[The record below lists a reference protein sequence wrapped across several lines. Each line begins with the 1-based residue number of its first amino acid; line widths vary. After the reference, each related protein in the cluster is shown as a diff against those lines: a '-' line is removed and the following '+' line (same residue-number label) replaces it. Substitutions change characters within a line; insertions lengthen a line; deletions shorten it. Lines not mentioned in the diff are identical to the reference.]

1 MSDKQLQLDKSTI
14 TDIITADL
22 SIKKWQTEAV
32 IKLID
37 DNNTIPFIARYRKEA
52 TGNLND
58 EVLRKFEE
66 RLKYL
71 RNLWDR
77 KDTIIQSVDEQGKL
91 SDEILE
97 KIKNALTMVELED
110 IYRPYKQKKRTRAM
124 IAQEKGL
131 GPLSDL
137 IMKRSG
143 KIDVYKEARAFLD
156 SSKGIPDVD
165 TAIKYAS
172 DIIAEKISDDASIR
186 QNIRYKTI
194 KLSSLKSE
202 IKKKVENEDKASV
215 YEMYFNFS
223 EHFQKIQPYQ
233 VLALNRGER
242 EKILSLK
249 IDVPK
254 EEILDSLDKDV
265 LRKKSEN
272 KIADDIIRLAAHDAY
287 QRLIAPSIETELRNE
302 ITEKAEDGAIKIFME
317 NLKQLLL
324 QPPMEGKTVLGWD
337 PAFRTGCKLSV
348 VDPIGNVLDTA
359 IIYPTAP
366 QNKVEESKAVIM
378 RLVEKYKVDVI
389 SLGNGTASRESEQII
404 ADIIRSEEM
413 KHINPDLAYVI
424 VNEAGASVYSASS
437 LGSLEFPNYDVGL
450 RSSISI
456 ARRLQ
461 DPLSELVK
469 IDPKSIGVGQ
479 YQHDINQK
487 KLNESLE
494 TVVEDCVNNVGVDLN
509 TASEALLCYISGI
522 NKTIAANI
530 VRWREENGRFNNR
543 RELLKVPKLGPK
555 AFEQSAGFL
564 RIRGGDE
571 PLDMTGVHPESYKAC
586 KEIILRSGLDIND
599 IKNGGIRGISD
610 LYKDKTEN
618 DRICEE
624 LSIGKLT
631 FRDILSELEK
641 PMRDPRMDMPKP
653 VLRNDVLNIEDLKPG
668 MILKGTIRNVIDF
681 GAFADIGVH
690 QDGLIHISELSDK
703 FIKHPMEVVKVGDI
717 VDVKVLDVNI
727 QKKRIALSMKGI

>member
-1 MSDKQLQLDKSTI
+1 MLDKQLQLDKNSI
-14 TDIITADL
+14 ADIITAEL
-22 SIKKWQTEAV
+22 SIKGWQTEAV

-58 EVLRKFEE
+58 EVLRKFDE

-77 KDTIIQSVDEQGKL
+77 KASVVQSIEEQEKLDEKL
-91 SDEILE
+91 LE
-97 KIKNALTMVELED
+97 KIQKVLTLVELED
-110 IYRPYKQKKRTRAM
+110 IYRPYKQKKRTKAM

-131 GPLSDL
+131 APLSEIIL
-137 IMKRSG
+137 KRSG
-143 KIDVYKEARAFLD
+143 SIDIYNEAKSFVD
-156 SSKGIPDVD
+156 TSKDIPDVAA
-165 TAIKYAS
+165 AIKYAS
-172 DIIAEKISDDASIR
+172 DIIAEKISDDASVR
-186 QNIRYKTI
+186 QNIRDKTI
-194 KLSSLKSE
+194 KLSSIRSE
-202 IKKKVENEDKASV
+202 AKKKLEDEDKAAV
-215 YEMYFNFS
+215 YEMYFDFS
-223 EHFQKIQPYQ
+223 ESFQKIQPHQ

-242 EKILSLK
+242 EKNLSVK

-254 EEILDSLDKDV
+254 DEILDSLEKEV
-265 LRKKSEN
+265 LGKKSEN
-272 KIADDIIRLAAHDAY
+272 KTADDIIRSAAHDAY
-287 QRLIAPSIETELRNE
+287 QRLIAPSVETELRNE
-302 ITEKAEDGAIKIFME
+302 LTDKAENGAIKIFME

-324 QPPMEGKTVLGWD
+324 QPPMEGKVVLGWD

-359 IIYPTAP
+359 VIYPTAP
-366 QNKVEESKAVIM
+366 QNKVAESKAVIIK
-378 RLVEKYKVDVI
+378 LVEKYKVDVI

-404 ADIIRSEEM
+404 ADIIKSDDM
-413 KHINPDLAYVI
+413 KCINPNLAYVI

-437 LGSLEFPNYDVGL
+437 LGSSEFPNYDVGL

-479 YQHDINQK
+479 YQHDINQR
-487 KLNESLE
+487 KLTESLE

-509 TASEALLCYISGI
+509 TASEALLCHISGI

-530 VRWREENGRFNNR
+530 VSWREENGRFTNR

-586 KEIILRSGLDIND
+586 KKIILRSGLDIND
-599 IKNGGIRGISD
+599 IKNGGIIGIAD
-610 LYKDKTEN
+610 RYKDRAEN
-618 DRICEE
+618 ERICKE
-624 LSIGKLT
+624 LSIGRLT
-631 FRDILSELEK
+631 FKDILSELEK

-653 VLRNDVLNIEDLKPG
+653 VLRSDVLNIEDLKPG
-668 MILKGTIRNVIDF
+668 MILKATIRNVIDF

-703 FIKHPMEVVKVGDI
+703 FVRHPMEVVKIGDI
-717 VDVKVLDVNI
+717 VDVRVLDVDI
-727 QKKRIALSMKGI
+727 KKKRIALSMKGL

>member
-1 MSDKQLQLDKSTI
+1 MPDNKLQANKLTI
-14 TDIITADL
+14 IDIITSEL

-32 IKLID
+32 IRLID

-58 EVLRKFEE
+58 EILRKFDE

-77 KDTIIQSVDEQGKL
+77 KDSVIESIEEQGKL
-91 SDEILE
+91 DKELLE
-97 KIKNALTMVELED
+97 KIQNALTMVELED

-124 IAQEKGL
+124 IAVEKGL
-131 GPLSDL
+131 VPLSEL
-137 IMKRSG
+137 ILSRSENVD
-143 KIDVYKEARAFLD
+143 IYKEAKAFVD
-156 SSKGIPDVD
+156 PSKEITDVD

-172 DIIAEKISDDASIR
+172 DIIAEKVSDDALIR
-186 QNIRYKTI
+186 QKVRNRTI
-194 KLSSLKSE
+194 KLSTVKSE
-202 IKKKVENEDKASV
+202 VKKKIEDESKASV
-215 YEMYFNFS
+215 YEMYFDFS
-223 EHFQKIQPYQ
+223 EHFQKIQPHQ
-233 VLALNRGER
+233 ILALNRGER
-242 EKILSLK
+242 EKILNVK
-249 IDVPK
+249 MDVPVD
-254 EEILDSLDKDV
+254 EIIESIVKDV
-265 LRKKSEN
+265 LGRQSKN
-272 KIADDIIRLAAHDAY
+272 KVADEIIRSAIHDAY
-287 QRLIAPSIETELRNE
+287 KRLIAPSIETELRNE
-302 ITEKAEDGAIKIFME
+302 LTEKAEAGAISIFMK

-324 QPPMEGKTVLGWD
+324 MPPMEGKVVLGWD

-348 VDPIGNVLDTA
+348 VDPMGNVLDTTV
-359 IIYPTAP
+359 IYPTAP
-366 QNKVEESKAVIM
+366 QNKIEEARSVINK
-378 RLVEKYKVDVI
+378 LVKKYNVDVI

-404 ADIIRSEEM
+404 VDIIKSDEM
-413 KHINPDLAYVI
+413 KKINPNLAYVI

-469 IDPKSIGVGQ
+469 IDPRSIGVGQ

-487 KLNESLE
+487 KLTESLE
-494 TVVEDCVNNVGVDLN
+494 TVVEDCVNSVGVDLN
-509 TASEALLCYISGI
+509 TASEALLCHISGI

-530 VRWREENGRFNNR
+530 VSWREENGRFRNR
-543 RELLKVPKLGPK
+543 KELLKVPKLGPK
-555 AFEQSAGFL
+555 AFEQAAGFL

-599 IKNGGIRGISD
+599 IKNGGIRGIAG

-618 DRICEE
+618 DKICEE
-624 LSIGKLT
+624 LSIGSLT
-631 FRDILSELEK
+631 FKDILEELEK

-653 VLRNDVLNIEDLKPG
+653 VLRSDVLNIEDLKPG
-668 MILKGTIRNVIDF
+668 MVLKATIRNVIDF

-703 FIKHPMEVVKVGDI
+703 FIRHPMEVVKVGDI

-727 QKKRIALSMKGI
+727 QKKRIALTMKGI